1 MNFDGMKDKVTQMI
15 AGERVPI
22 NPGKFQNDMTTFSS
36 ADDVLTLLVHLGYL
50 TYDYDTKT
58 VWIPNS
64 EVQQEFI
71 NSIEDGGWE
80 PVMDAIRK
88 SDELL
93 QATLELQSDKVAE
106 MIEQAHQEN
115 VSILK
120 YHNENSMTC
129 VLSLAY
135 YSAKK
140 NYVMYRELAG
150 GKGFADLVF
159 IPRKD
164 CETPAF
170 IAELKWDNSAK
181 TAITQIHE
189 KQYVNCLQDYTG
201 EVILV
206 GVNYDKDTK
215 KHTCLMKK
223 IYKD

>member
-1 MNFDGMKDKVTQMI
+1 
-15 AGERVPI
+15 
-22 NPGKFQNDMTTFSS
+22 
-36 ADDVLTLLVHLGYL
+36 
-50 TYDYDTKT
+50 
-58 VWIPNS
+58 
-64 EVQQEFI
+64 
-71 NSIEDGGWE
+71 
-80 PVMDAIRK
+80 
-88 SDELL
+88 
-93 QATLELQSDKVAE
+93 
-106 MIEQAHQEN
+106 
-115 VSILK
+115 
-120 YHNENSMTC
+120 MTC

-159 IPRKD
+159 VPRKG